1 MSSIPFIDL
10 KSQYQRLKEDINV
23 GIQGVLDH
31 GAYIMGPEIAQLES
45 QLADFCGAKHA
56 ITCSSGT
63 DALLLGLM
71 AYDVGPGDAV
81 FTTPFTFLSLIHI

>member
-10 KSQYQRLKEDINV
+10 KSQYQRIKEDINV

-45 QLADFCGAKHA
+45 KLGDCCGA
-56 ITCSSGT
+56 
-63 DALLLGLM
+63 
-71 AYDVGPGDAV
+71 
-81 FTTPFTFLSLIHI
+81 